1 MKMPLV
7 VGNWKMNLLA
17 SEAANLAIGIQDF
30 SQKIPDVKVVLAPA
44 FTLLHIVKQVI
55 SKSNIGLACQ
65 NFYFREKGAYTG
77 EVSFEMVKDAG
88 CQYAIVGHSE
98 RRKLFDETNEMV
110 NKKIVCA
117 VNNNISVI
125 VCVGENEEERSK
137 GRTFEIIES
146 QVSQALFGLPNKSL
160 NKVCIAYEP
169 VWAIGTGVNATVG
182 QVEEVHNFIRKIIS
196 KKVLGKEDI
205 SMDILYGGSV
215 NPENCKDLLRNGE
228 VNGALVGGASLN
240 INSFCDIIKAA
251 SST

>member
-55 SKSNIGLACQ
+55 SKSNVGLACQ
-65 NFYFREKGAYTG
+65 NFYFQDKGAYTG

-169 VWAIGTGVNATVG
+169 VWAIGTGVNATVD
-182 QVEEVHNFIRKIIS
+182 QVEEAHNFIRKIIS
-196 KKVLGKEDI
+196 KKVLGAEDI

-215 NPENCKDLLRNGE
+215 NPDNCKDLLRNAE

>member
-1 MKMPLV
+1 M
-7 VGNWKMNLLA
+7 G
-17 SEAANLAIGIQDF
+17 SEMCIRD
-30 SQKIPDVKVVLAPA
+30 S
-44 FTLLHIVKQVI
+44 HIVKQI
-55 SKSNIGLACQ
+55 LSNTNIGLACQ
-65 NFYFREKGAYTG
+65 NFYFEDRGAYTG

-88 CQYAIVGHSE
+88 CKYSIVGHSE
-98 RRKLFDETNEMV
+98 RRTLFGETNEMV

-169 VWAIGTGVNATVG
+169 VWAIGTGVNATVD
-182 QVEEVHNFIRKIIS
+182 QVEEAHNFIRKIIS

-215 NPENCKDLLRNGE
+215 NPDNCKDLLRNTE

>member
-7 VGNWKMNLLA
+7 VGNWKMNLLP

-30 SQKIPDVKVVLAPA
+30 CQKISDVKVVLAPA
-44 FTLLHIVKQVI
+44 FTLLHIVRKVI
-55 SKSNIGLACQ
+55 SKSNVGLACQ
-65 NFYFREKGAYTG
+65 NFYFQEKGAYTG

-98 RRKLFDETNEMV
+98 RRKLFGETNEMV

-117 VNNNISVI
+117 LKNDISVI
-125 VCVGENEEERSK
+125 VCVGENAEERSK
-137 GRTFEIIES
+137 GKTFEIIES
-146 QVSQALFGLPNKSL
+146 QVCQALFGLTNKSL

-169 VWAIGTGVNATVG
+169 VWAIGTGVNATVD
-182 QVEEVHNFIRKIIS
+182 QVEEAHNFIRNIIS
-196 KKVLGKEDI
+196 KKVLGNEGI

-215 NPENCKDLLRNGE
+215 NPENCRDLLSNEE

-240 INSFCDIIKAA
+240 INSFCDIIKSA

>member
-55 SKSNIGLACQ
+55 SKSNVGLACQ
-65 NFYFREKGAYTG
+65 NFYFQEKGAYTG

-98 RRKLFDETNEMV
+98 RRKLFGETNEMV

-117 VNNNISVI
+117 LKNDISVI
-125 VCVGENEEERSK
+125 VCVGENEEERNNGK
-137 GRTFEIIES
+137 TFEIIES
-146 QVSQALFGLPNKSL
+146 QVCQALFGLTNKSL

-169 VWAIGTGVNATVG
+169 VWAIGTGVNAAVD
-182 QVEEVHNFIRKIIS
+182 QVEEAHNFIRKIIS

-215 NPENCKDLLRNGE
+215 NPENCKDLLRNAE

>member
-55 SKSNIGLACQ
+55 SKSNVGLACQ

-117 VNNNISVI
+117 VKNDISVI

-146 QVSQALFGLPNKSL
+146 QVCQALFGLTNKSL

-169 VWAIGTGVNATVG
+169 VWAIGTGVNATVD
-182 QVEEVHNFIRKIIS
+182 QVEEAHNFIRKIIS

-215 NPENCKDLLRNGE
+215 NPDNCKDLLRNAE